1 MNMNIMNNMF
11 GKKRIPVK
19 VTNIKRSRKIGII
32 ISDFDDLKKKANEY
46 LCVTNPDDWKSLRV
60 FLEDQTEITSLE
72 YLLSVSSHLLI
83 VSLEPTSTVSQGKF
97 FLFFHYM
104 LKQNDQLRLILSKHR
119 FSSRGNG
126 KLSQSCTG
134 PSEISG

>member
-1 MNMNIMNNMF
+1 MNIMNNMF

-104 LKQNDQLRLILSKHR
+104 LQQNDQL
-119 FSSRGNG
+119 
-126 KLSQSCTG
+126 
-134 PSEISG
+134 